1 MGELDSLGGYTPL
14 MGTLAIDGLKL
25 EAPETW
31 LFRSM
36 GQMILARRDS
46 GVGSLQISLAFRHD
60 LTGTPS
66 AERCFALAQ
75 EFVSR
80 PEMSESFDPM
90 QTSDGASLFGGFSF
104 TAGDEFGRVWYRLA
118 GGQLVLG
125 VYGCSRQKEQPSEL
139 SECESIMRS
148 VEYE

>member
-1 MGELDSLGGYTPL
+1 
-14 MGTLAIDGLKL
+14 MGTLLIDGLKL

-46 GVGSLQISLAFRHD
+46 GVGSLQISLAFRAD
-60 LTGTPS
+60 LTGKQSPES
-66 AERCFALAQ
+66 CLVLAQ

-80 PEMSESFDPM
+80 PGMSEPFDTM
-90 QTSDGASLFGGFSF
+90 QISDGTSLFGGFSF
-104 TAGDEFGRVWYRLA
+104 TAGDEFGRVWYRLVR
-118 GGQLVLG
+118 GQLVLG
-125 VYGCSRQKEQPSEL
+125 VYGCPQQKEHASEL

-148 VEYE
+148 AEYE

>member
-1 MGELDSLGGYTPL
+1 
-14 MGTLAIDGLKL
+14 MGTLLIDGLKI

-31 LFRSM
+31 LFRSFS
-36 GQMILARRDS
+36 QMILARRDS
-46 GVGSLQISLAFRHD
+46 GVGSLQISLAFRRD

-66 AERCFALAQ
+66 AEKCLALAQ

-80 PEMSESFDPM
+80 PGLSEPFDTT
-90 QTSDGASLFGGFSF
+90 QTADGASLFGGFSF
-104 TAGDEFGRVWYRLA
+104 TTGDDFGRVWYRLA
-118 GGQLVLG
+118 RGQLVLG
-125 VYGCSRQKEQPSEL
+125 VYGCSRQKEHAFEL